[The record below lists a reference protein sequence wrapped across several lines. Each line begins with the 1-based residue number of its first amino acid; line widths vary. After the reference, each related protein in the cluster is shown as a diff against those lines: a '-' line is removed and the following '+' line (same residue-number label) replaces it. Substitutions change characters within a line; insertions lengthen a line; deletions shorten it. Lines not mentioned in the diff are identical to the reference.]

1 MNGILAILLASLFW
15 GTTGT
20 MAASV
25 PDVTSYALGALS
37 TGGGGLLLALTAYKS
52 LLKDWEKLR
61 SNVGL
66 CLLGGVFVALY
77 PIAFY
82 TSMRFSGV
90 AIGTV
95 ICIATAPFA
104 AALLERLISKSTGW
118 ELRWLASVGF
128 GVVGIILMTLPQ
140 ASSLSGNDTSATV
153 TDEKFVLGI
162 VFAVL
167 GGFTYAGYT
176 WVAKRLIEHGV
187 TSTSAMGCQ
196 FGISALLL
204 LPSLWWTGHAW
215 LADSHHLF
223 VAGYMVVI
231 PICLGYLLFGYG
243 LKSVAASQAT
253 LLSLLEPVIA
263 TLLAV
268 TIVGETLSG
277 LGWLGMGA
285 IMVCL
290 IMQSWPSKSATL
302 RQTST

>member
-25 PDVTSYALGALS
+25 PDVTSYAVGALS

-52 LLKDWEKLR
+52 LYKDWIKLR
-61 SNVGL
+61 NHVGL
-66 CLLGGVFVALY
+66 CLLGGVCVALY
-77 PIAFY
+77 PMAFY

-95 ICIATAPFA
+95 VCIATAPFA
-104 AALLERLISKSTGW
+104 AALFERLISKSTGW
-118 ELRWLASVGF
+118 QWRWLASVGL

-140 ASSLSGNDTSATV
+140 TSNASVNQSSA
-153 TDEKFVLGI
+153 DLIKDQFAIGI
-162 VFAVL
+162 LFAVL

-176 WVAKRLIEHGV
+176 WVAKRLIGHGV

-196 FGISALLL
+196 FAISALIL
-204 LPSLWWTGHAW
+204 LPSLWWTGQAW
-215 LADSHHLF
+215 LTDSHHLF

-243 LKSVAASQAT
+243 LKTVAASQAT

-268 TIVGETLSG
+268 TIVGETLSWF
-277 LGWLGMGA
+277 GWLGIA
-285 IMVCL
+285 SIMACL
-290 IMQSWPSKSATL
+290 IMQSWPTKSVELTP
-302 RQTST
+302 SSP